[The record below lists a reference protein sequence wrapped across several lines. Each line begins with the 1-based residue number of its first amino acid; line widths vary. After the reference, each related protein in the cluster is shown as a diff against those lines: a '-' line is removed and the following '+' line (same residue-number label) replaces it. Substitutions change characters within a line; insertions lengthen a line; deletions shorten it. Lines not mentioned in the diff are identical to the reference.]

1 MAMYPRDRT
10 SSAGRVDHDPLT
22 VFRRAFADNQNGT
35 GMAFSV
41 PTTTQPRTS
50 TSGVHELEHGK
61 KVVVLPYGT
70 DATDEEIRLG
80 IQLWFPLYDKSSTTK
95 KSEDVVWIPTT
106 AAILDCEM
114 NSGSVAAGTVGPIV
128 VGDMFCD
135 IVALAANTT
144 QPLVSAVDMVTDGG
158 DVPTKT
164 TGTAII
170 ETIGAKYIQFF
181 VDINGGAGTAGA
193 TGNALFAVI

>member
-1 MAMYPRDRT
+1 MAMYPRDRA
-10 SSAGRVDHDPLT
+10 SSAGRVDHDPYT
-22 VFRRAFADNQNGT
+22 VFRRAFATNQTTNT
-35 GMAFSV
+35 MAFSV
-41 PTTTQPRTS
+41 PTTTQPT
-50 TSGVHELEHGK
+50 TATAGVHELERGK
-61 KVVVLPYGT
+61 KVIVLPYGT
-70 DATDEEIRLG
+70 DTNDDEIRIG
-80 IQLWFPLYDKSSTTK
+80 VQLWMPLYDKLSTTK
-95 KSEDVVWIPTT
+95 SSEDVVWIPTT
-106 AAILDCEM
+106 AAILDCTM

-135 IVALAANTT
+135 IAALAANTT

-181 VDINGGAGTAGA
+181 VDINGGGGTAGA